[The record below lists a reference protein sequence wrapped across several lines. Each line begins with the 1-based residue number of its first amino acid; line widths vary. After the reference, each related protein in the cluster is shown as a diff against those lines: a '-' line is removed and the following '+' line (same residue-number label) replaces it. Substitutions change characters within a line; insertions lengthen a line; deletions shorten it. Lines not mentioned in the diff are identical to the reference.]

1 MSSRFLRPSGGQRVI
16 WYAELN
22 GKANR
27 QIRGQMRVHFL
38 FLVAF
43 MASNLPAWAET
54 ERISFGVR
62 LFGLPVGVMATAINT
77 EANGYAAASQ
87 FRTTGVVGLVARVRF
102 EMESRGRGAHPD
114 FDPAY
119 YREDMDTGFRT
130 SSSELALAPN
140 DARVDPLA
148 AILSILSDRKAGRG
162 CAVSGQTWDGKRSM
176 SFELAEYG
184 RGDQG
189 LTCTGVA
196 VRLSGYTAE
205 EMEEATHFPFTVDY
219 DLSGAW
225 LRVQRA
231 VVDTIHGKVALVRR

>member
-1 MSSRFLRPSGGQRVI
+1 
-16 WYAELN
+16 
-22 GKANR
+22 
-27 QIRGQMRVHFL
+27 MRVHFL

-43 MASNLPAWAET
+43 MASSHPARAET
-54 ERISFGVR
+54 ERVSFGVR

-102 EMESRGRGAHPD
+102 EMESRGRGVHPD

-148 AILSILSDRKAGRG
+148 AILSILSDREAGRG
-162 CAVSGQTWDGKRSM
+162 CAVSGQTFDGKRSM
-176 SFELAEYG
+176 SFELVENR
-184 RGDQG
+184 RGDAG
-189 LTCTGVA
+189 VTCTGVA

-205 EMEEATHFPFTVDY
+205 EMAEATHFPFTVDY

-231 VVDTIHGKVALVRR
+231 VVETIHGKVALVRR